1 MLQKVDRNRTVG
13 LLKKVDDRLALAR
26 SQFKK
31 KSFRV
36 SNDLFSA
43 GVRTPASEYGGPGSK
58 PVNFNSFRN

>member
-36 SNDLFSA
+36 SNDLFST